1 MSELTKVRALSA
13 GKLSGNLAG
22 SPHEQNSMTENS
34 ETLEKG
40 HFPSKKQKGKLHVG
54 NFWEE
59 AKQTPSSDT
68 AVFHVHSRQHANNS
82 CINSPVLQTSHTK
95 HCMLA
100 RDDKNFAEESTP
112 LSACYFWT
120 LGILLQ
126 IFTDQKNSTGK
137 WCTSSPVSY
146 LNQASAYGHYCT
158 QATGTSHSLTQG
170 LDGPPPDLLCCF
182 QNCCFQK

>member
-40 HFPSKKQKGKLHVG
+40 HFPSKKQKGELHVG

-112 LSACYFWT
+112 LSASVISELWGYSCKYSQIRKTLQGNDVQALLFLIWT
-120 LGILLQ
+120 KHLLM
-126 IFTDQKNSTGK
+126 
-137 WCTSSPVSY
+137 
-146 LNQASAYGHYCT
+146 
-158 QATGTSHSLTQG
+158 ATTVHRPLVQVT
-170 LDGPPPDLLCCF
+170 LWLRD
-182 QNCCFQK
+182 